1 MYNRKNKE
9 ELLKEIDDKLNLGY
23 NFVDYFL
30 TIGTNPNVFKQNWLY
45 ESDIT
50 QLNTIYKEELKPI
63 IINKFPSTD
72 KKTVGFDEAIIH
84 HCFPNGFEVCESNK
98 QPQYKI
104 FSILLDN
111 NNYSINYPF
120 KYVVCLKFYES
131 INNYRKIYDKY
142 MEYTDISIPKDT
154 DLEENISIH
163 LPISINKA
171 TNFPKTTPKKAET
184 DDTGEICESFYPEP
198 YDGHPG
204 YNEIINTP
212 KTHKYNKKDSY
223 LGKSVQTYDRNSK
236 INDISSSYSGFSSYK
251 INECKESKESYKY
264 RKYYIPKCICL
275 ISLYPYINE
284 LSKII
289 KIIYQYSLVEK
300 QIYPLEKIINNL
312 LIEVPTPPRGI
323 YYIDYS
329 LINESIILKAN
340 QMNELYTLNI
350 EFEKL
355 FTIFN
360 LNNIIEIFRYLMLN
374 AKIILFSEE
383 IKNLTPV
390 ILALLSLLYPFH
402 YPYTVVSVLH
412 KEAYKLIDNIIPVLV
427 GINEK
432 YNQNFLKDNDIDIS
446 DFTLIVDMDKQD
458 LIKLG
463 ESNDRKLPQLPNK
476 YKNNLENKINNYI
489 LEIKK
494 NKKKKGKG
502 ETPKILQQKMRTFFL
517 EFQIELMKDYSK
529 YLDNDIYKHQ
539 DDGKTP
545 LENAFK
551 IKEFLNKIPSEYY
564 NFYEY
569 FSGTQMF
576 CDFIYK
582 RMMPRDKNE
591 QIDILYFEENLLKS
605 KTDSIF
611 LNSQNYKI
619 IKRFGVPKPTPLS
632 PQEINYFNNYDIR
645 NNLLLNGIEITD
657 RKNSFFNRG
666 KSFNVTKK
674 SNQNY
679 TNKDNNSYFDDEEN
693 DEDDDELSLEK
704 RKTMS
709 FHKNNNMKNNEDD
722 ISNSNN
728 NNNKSQINQRN
739 QKNQPLFSYYIFPK
753 LDNEYF
759 YQNDIKNYYIDFSI
773 YQEVKNID
781 NELLSKSHLS
791 RVEIKTNEATNYI
804 NLIWLKMW
812 VFTFYY
818 QDKQEQKYRF
828 FQMLNILDKINQH
841 EMGIINNLFLVLVKN
856 QIDENL
862 LLLLYEK
869 ILHYQFIPSNFIFR
883 TIRNLISNKKS
894 KLKLKTFNISKYL
907 NSINDKIKEDIKE
920 AKKMKKKFRK
930 RTIRSIYD
938 TQIFDEK
945 VTFLVEENCN
955 ECDKKINMYD
965 FMSNIKDMNDDLLW
979 AKCPYCGYNYLP
991 KLKVFFGTENNKN
1004 NSLLLTTSI
1013 VDNVILYSPKTLNY
1027 NMFDSAKNNYN
1038 INLDDFK
1045 SNYNP
1050 FFWNIIWYFKVKKL
1064 PFDFILPYED
1074 NIIYYYINNKQKIN
1088 DTEDK
1093 KEKEKEKCDKLKNN
1107 KNFKIKFSQYIKKQ
1121 NTKDNLKYIQKRS
1134 WNKKNELII
1143 CFDEIDIFIPPKNSS
1158 QNYIMRSSTHFS
1170 QVSDYP
1176 SMINV
1181 NDFDIGSQYSLEKR
1195 SLYSSVIESTM
1206 KKTNNIHKY
1215 NDGSEIKNKPYS
1227 SISIIKIKPRRN
1239 SNYKGGFHNTSSDK
1253 DSIKRADLFTNSV
1266 KKTHYGNSTT
1276 SLQVV
1281 KNNGVVKLLRNNKVS
1296 KNELMTNYFAESPK
1310 KPDTINYYIG
1320 SY

>member
-1 MYNRKNKE
+1 MHNRKNKD
-9 ELLKEIDDKLNLGY
+9 ELLKEIDYKLNLGY
-23 NFVDYFL
+23 NLVDYFL
-30 TIGTNPNVFKQNWLY
+30 TIGTNPNVFKNKWLY
-45 ESDIT
+45 ESDISE
-50 QLNTIYKEELKPI
+50 LNTKYKEELKPI
-63 IINKFPSTD
+63 IINKFPTTE
-72 KKTVGFDEAIIH
+72 KKTVGFDEAIIL
-84 HCFPNGFEVCESNK
+84 HCFPNGFEVYESNK

-111 NNYSINYPF
+111 NNYSINFPF

-131 INNYRKIYDKY
+131 INNYKKIDDKL
-142 MEYTDISIPKDT
+142 MEYSDISIPKDT

-163 LPISINKA
+163 LPTSINK
-171 TNFPKTTPKKAET
+171 TTTFPKTASKRNEKEEMC
-184 DDTGEICESFYPEP
+184 DLYYPEP
-198 YDGHPG
+198 CDGNPESNDNCSNISNKDNHLVKTAQTFDSK
-204 YNEIINTP
+204 NE
-212 KTHKYNKKDSY
+212 
-223 LGKSVQTYDRNSK
+223 
-236 INDISSSYSGFSSYK
+236 INDIRSSNTYFSNK
-251 INECKESKESYKY
+251 TKECKESKECYKY

-289 KIIYQYSLVEK
+289 KIIYKYSLVEK

-323 YYIDYS
+323 YYIEYS

-340 QMNELYTLNI
+340 QMNELHTLNI

-360 LNNIIEIFRYLMLN
+360 LNNIMEIFRYLMLN
-374 AKIILFSEE
+374 AKIIIFTEE
-383 IKNLTPV
+383 IRNLTPV
-390 ILALLSLLYPFH
+390 ILSLLSLLYPFH

-412 KEAYKLIDNIIPVLV
+412 KEAYKLIDNIVPVLV

-432 YNQNFLKDNDIDIS
+432 YNKNFLKDNDIDIS
-446 DFTLIVDMDKQD
+446 DFTLIVNMDNQE
-458 LIKLG
+458 LIKMG
-463 ESNDRKLPQLPNK
+463 ESQDRKLPQLPSK
-476 YKNNLENKINNYI
+476 YKANLENKINNYI

-494 NKKKKGKG
+494 NKKNKGKG
-502 ETPKILQQKMRTFFL
+502 ETPKVLQHKMRSFFL

-551 IKEFLNKIPSEYY
+551 IKDFLNKVPSEYY
-564 NFYEY
+564 NFFEY
-569 FSGTQMF
+569 FSSTQMF

-591 QIDILYFEENLLKS
+591 QIDILYFEEKLLKS

-611 LNSQNYKI
+611 LNSPNYKI
-619 IKRFGVPKPTPLS
+619 IKKFGVPKPTPLS
-632 PQEINYFNNYDIR
+632 TQESNYFNNYDIR
-645 NNLLLNGIEITD
+645 KNLLSNGIEISNRKD
-657 RKNSFFNRG
+657 RDSFFNRG
-666 KSFNVTKK
+666 KSFTITKK
-674 SNQNY
+674 CNPNNR
-679 TNKDNNSYFDDEEN
+679 NKDNNLNFDEEN
-693 DEDDDELSLEK
+693 EDDDDLSIEK

-709 FHKNNNMKNNEDD
+709 FHKKDNMNNNGED
-722 ISNSNN
+722 ISYNN
-728 NNNKSQINQRN
+728 RSQYNQN
-739 QKNQPLFSYYIFPK
+739 NQPLFSYFIFPK
-753 LDNEYF
+753 LDNEF
-759 YQNDIKNYYIDFSI
+759 FFQNDLKNYYIDFSI

-812 VFTFYY
+812 VSTFYY

-841 EMGIINNLFLVLVKN
+841 EMGIINNLFIVLVN
-856 QIDENL
+856 NHIDEDL

-869 ILHYQFIPSNFIFR
+869 ILHYQLIPSNFIFK

-907 NSINDKIKEDIKE
+907 KSINNTGLEEIKE
-920 AKKMKKKFRK
+920 ARNMKKKFRK

-938 TQIFDEK
+938 TQILDEK

-1004 NSLLLTTSI
+1004 NRLLLTTSI

-1038 INLDDFK
+1038 INLEDLK

-1074 NIIYYYINNKQKIN
+1074 NIVYYLINNKQKKN
-1088 DTEDK
+1088 DTE
-1093 KEKEKEKCDKLKNN
+1093 EKYNKLKNI
-1107 KNFKIKFSQYIKKQ
+1107 KNFNIKFSQYIKKQ
-1121 NTKDNLKYIQKRS
+1121 NPKENFKNKKKN

-1143 CFDEIDIFIPPKNSS
+1143 CFDEIDIFIPPKNSN
-1158 QNYIMRSSTHFS
+1158 QNFIMNSSTNMSHT
-1170 QVSDYP
+1170 SDYK
-1176 SMINV
+1176 SVINV
-1181 NDFDIGSQYSLEKR
+1181 NDFDIGSQYSLEK
-1195 SLYSSVIESTM
+1195 SSNCSVSIIDSM
-1206 KKTNNIHKY
+1206 KKSFNNNKY
-1215 NDGSEIKNKPYS
+1215 NDTNNKITPFTHS
-1227 SISIIKIKPRRN
+1227 SISITKIKPRKNQNFTSIYNSSNNEIN
-1239 SNYKGGFHNTSSDK
+1239 SN
-1253 DSIKRADLFTNSV
+1253 KRVQLLSNSV
-1266 KKTHYGNSTT
+1266 KKEQYANSSS
-1276 SLQVV
+1276 SLQKV
-1281 KNNGVVKLLRNNKVS
+1281 KYNGIIKVLRNSKVS
-1296 KNELMTNYFAESPK
+1296 KNELMDNYMGHSPK
-1310 KPDTINYYIG
+1310 NLNGINDIDYYIG

>member
-1 MYNRKNKE
+1 MHNRKNKD
-9 ELLKEIDDKLNLGY
+9 ELLKEIDYKLNLGY

-30 TIGTNPNVFKQNWLY
+30 TIGTNPNVFKNRWLY
-45 ESDIT
+45 ESDISE
-50 QLNTIYKEELKPI
+50 LNTKYKEELKPI
-63 IINKFPSTD
+63 IINKFPSTE
-72 KKTVGFDEAIIH
+72 KKTVGFDEAIIL
-84 HCFPNGFEVCESNK
+84 HCFPNGFEVYESNK

-131 INNYRKIYDKY
+131 INNYKKIDDKL
-142 MEYTDISIPKDT
+142 MEYSDISIPKDT

-163 LPISINKA
+163 LPTTSINK
-171 TNFPKTTPKKAET
+171 TTTFPKTASKENANET
-184 DDTGEICESFYPEP
+184 DEMGDMYYPEP
-198 YDGHPG
+198 CDGNPED
-204 YNEIINTP
+204 NDNCSNI
-212 KTHKYNKKDSY
+212 KDKH
-223 LGKSVQTYDRNSK
+223 LVKSVQTFDRKNE
-236 INDISSSYSGFSSYK
+236 INDIRTSYSYFSNK
-251 INECKESKESYKY
+251 AKEGKESKESYKY

-289 KIIYQYSLVEK
+289 KIIYKYSLVEK

-323 YYIDYS
+323 YYIEYS

-340 QMNELYTLNI
+340 QMNELHTLNI

-360 LNNIIEIFRYLMLN
+360 LNNILEIFRYLMLN
-374 AKIILFSEE
+374 AKIILFSQE
-383 IKNLTPV
+383 IRNLTPV
-390 ILALLSLLYPFH
+390 ILSLLSLLYPFH

-432 YNQNFLKDNDIDIS
+432 YNKNFLKDNDIDIS
-446 DFTLIVDMDKQD
+446 DFTLIVNMDEQE
-458 LIKLG
+458 LIKMG
-463 ESNDRKLPQLPNK
+463 ESQDRKLPQLPSK
-476 YKNNLENKINNYI
+476 YKANLENKINNYI

-502 ETPKILQQKMRTFFL
+502 ETPKILQHKMRSFFL

-551 IKEFLNKIPSEYY
+551 IKDFLNKVPSEYY
-564 NFYEY
+564 NFFEY
-569 FSGTQMF
+569 FSSTQMF

-591 QIDILYFEENLLKS
+591 QIDILYFEEQLLKS

-611 LNSQNYKI
+611 LNSPNYKI
-619 IKRFGVPKPTPLS
+619 IKKFRVPKPTPLS
-632 PQEINYFNNYDIR
+632 PQESNYFNNYDIR
-645 NNLLLNGIEITD
+645 KNLLSNGIEISNRKD
-657 RKNSFFNRG
+657 RESIINRG
-666 KSFNVTKK
+666 KSFTITKK
-674 SNQNY
+674 CNPNNR
-679 TNKDNNSYFDDEEN
+679 NKDNNLNFDEEN
-693 DEDDDELSLEK
+693 EDNEDNDDLSIEK

-709 FHKNNNMKNNEDD
+709 FHKKDNTSNNGED
-722 ISNSNN
+722 ISY
-728 NNNKSQINQRN
+728 NNKSQNN
-739 QKNQPLFSYYIFPK
+739 HNNQPLFSYFIFPK
-753 LDNEYF
+753 LDNEFF
-759 YQNDIKNYYIDFSI
+759 YQNDLKNYYIDFSI

-812 VFTFYY
+812 VSTFYY

-841 EMGIINNLFLVLVKN
+841 EMGIINNLFIVLVN
-856 QIDENL
+856 NHIDEDL

-869 ILHYQFIPSNFIFR
+869 ILHYQLIPSNFIFR
-883 TIRNLISNKKS
+883 TVRNLISNKKS

-907 NSINDKIKEDIKE
+907 NSINNKFKEEIKE
-920 AKKMKKKFRK
+920 ARNMKKNFRK

-938 TQIFDEK
+938 TQILDEK

-1004 NSLLLTTSI
+1004 SRLLLTTSI

-1038 INLDDFK
+1038 INLDDLK

-1074 NIIYYYINNKQKIN
+1074 NIVYYLINNKQKKN
-1088 DTEDK
+1088 DTE
-1093 KEKEKEKCDKLKNN
+1093 EKNNKLKKI

-1121 NTKDNLKYIQKRS
+1121 NPKENFKNKKKQ

-1143 CFDEIDIFIPPKNSS
+1143 CYDEIDIFIPPKNSN
-1158 QNYIMRSSTHFS
+1158 QNYVLRSSTNMSHI
-1170 QVSDYP
+1170 SDYQ
-1176 SMINV
+1176 SVINV
-1181 NDFDIGSQYSLEKR
+1181 NDFDIGSQISLEN
-1195 SLYSSVIESTM
+1195 SLHCSVSIIDSL
-1206 KKTNNIHKY
+1206 KKSINNNKYNGTNNKITPFSH
-1215 NDGSEIKNKPYS
+1215 S
-1227 SISIIKIKPRRN
+1227 SISITKIKPRTNQNFISVYNSTNNENN
-1239 SNYKGGFHNTSSDK
+1239 SN
-1253 DSIKRADLFTNSV
+1253 KRVQLLSNSV
-1266 KKTHYGNSTT
+1266 KKEQYPHSSSTLQKVKYNGIIKLRNSTI
-1276 SLQVV
+1276 
-1281 KNNGVVKLLRNNKVS
+1281 S
-1296 KNELMTNYFAESPK
+1296 KNELTTNYLKHSPK
-1310 KPDTINYYIG
+1310 NLNDINDVDYYIG
-1320 SY
+1320 S